1 MILASGLAVS
11 NKPFSNEPDN
21 AIHAVLEM
29 CFTEESKFILKA
41 LRSTYIPS
49 ILFTLIRVG
58 HNYLLLLMPVPNSKH
73 YIKIKEAWCCMP
85 LLVWRS

>member
-49 ILFTLIRVG
+49 IIIYPDTCRAQLFIVAHASTQQQAL
-58 HNYLLLLMPVPNSKH
+58 HKN
-73 YIKIKEAWCCMP
+73 
-85 LLVWRS
+85 